1 MKRTLR
7 LASLGISLVLLACN
21 SPSPLEQKKEALKQL
36 KGQLAELKMQISG
49 LEEEIAALDTSANQ
63 GLKTRFVCVEE
74 VSRGTFKHFI
84 EVQGS
89 VEADNNVLATPE
101 QPGVVTGVFVKEGD
115 NVSAGQLLAELE
127 NTAIKRSLDEA
138 KTALELAEETYTRTS
153 KLWEQ
158 KIGSELQYLQ
168 AKTNFE
174 TMQQRVKTLEAQL
187 GMTRIE
193 APVSG
198 TVDAVLL
205 KPGEMASPG
214 MHGVRVVNLK
224 HLKIVAPVADA
235 FVGSVR
241 TGLPVEVSFPDLDL
255 VMQKQV
261 SFVSRVVN
269 PGNRS
274 LSVEVDLSGCDCAIR
289 PNMVGSLR
297 INDVT
302 LDSVVQVPSNLI
314 QNLED
319 GSYIM
324 AVGTA
329 ENGGQMAKKVPVVTG
344 MQYDGTIVV
353 TSGLT
358 EGQQIITA
366 GSSEVVDNQPIEF

>member
-1 MKRTLR
+1 MKRMVR
-7 LASLGISLVLLACN
+7 LASLGMALVLLACN
-21 SPSPLEQKKEALKQL
+21 SPSPLEQKKEELKQL
-36 KGQLAELKMQISG
+36 KAQMAELKTRISG
-49 LEEEIAALDTSANQ
+49 LEEEVATLDTGANQ
-63 GLKTRFVCVEE
+63 GLKTRFVSVEE
-74 VSRGTFKHFI
+74 VKRGTFRHFI

-101 QPGVVTGVFVKEGD
+101 QPGVITGVFVKEGD
-115 NVSAGQLLAELE
+115 HVNAGQLLAELE

-138 KTALELAEETYTRTS
+138 KTALELADETYRRTS

-168 AKTNFE
+168 AKSNFE
-174 TMQQRVKTLEAQL
+174 AMQQRVKTLEAQID
-187 GMTRIE
+187 MTRIE

-214 MHGVRVVNLK
+214 LHGVRVVNLK

-235 FVGSVR
+235 FVGSVKK
-241 TGLPVEVSFPDLDL
+241 GLPVEVRFPDLNL
-255 VMQKQV
+255 VMQRQV
-261 SFVSRVVN
+261 SFVSRVVD

-274 LSVEVDLSGCDCAIR
+274 LSVEVDLSDCDCAIR
-289 PNMVGSLR
+289 PNMVGSLH

-302 LDSVVQVPSNLI
+302 LDSVLQVPSNLV
-314 QNLED
+314 QNLNND
-319 GSYIM
+319 TYIM
-324 AVGTA
+324 TVATA
-329 ENGGQMAKKVPVVTG
+329 ENGVLMAKKVPVETG

-353 TSGLT
+353 KSGLT

>member
-1 MKRTLR
+1 MKRTVR

-36 KGQLAELKMQISG
+36 KGQLAELKTQIAG

-63 GLKTRFVCVEE
+63 GLKSRFVSVEE
-74 VSRGTFKHFI
+74 VTRGTFKHYI

-174 TMQQRVKTLEAQL
+174 TMQQRVKTLEAQID
-187 GMTRIE
+187 MTRIV

-198 TVDAVLL
+198 TVDAVML

-214 MHGVRVVNLK
+214 MHGVRVVNLN

>member
-1 MKRTLR
+1 MKRTVR

-36 KGQLAELKMQISG
+36 KGQLAELKTQIAG

-63 GLKTRFVCVEE
+63 GLKSRFVSVEE
-74 VSRGTFKHFI
+74 VTRGTFKHYI

-115 NVSAGQLLAELE
+115 NVGAGQLLAELE